1 MINND
6 VVPDLRDFYNFNFF
20 AANLFED
27 HLWWFQDGAPCHG
40 TLLVRDRLRELF
52 GNQVVALNHAVE
64 WPPRS
69 PDMTPCDFFLWG
81 YIKSRVYETPPTSI
95 QDLRNN
101 IKAQF
106 QLFKE

>member
-1 MINND
+1 MGMEISLVRISLTKMSNGAGYSAMINND
-6 VVPDLRDFYNFNFF
+6 VVPDLRGIFNFNIF
-20 AANLFED
+20 ASNLFED

-69 PDMTPCDFFLWG
+69 PDMTP
-81 YIKSRVYETPPTSI
+81 
-95 QDLRNN
+95 
-101 IKAQF
+101 
-106 QLFKE
+106 